1 MIVVAFLIEMF
12 SGLVGGAIAGVLMKD
27 KSLGL
32 LWDSVAGF
40 LGGAAGGALALL
52 IPAFG
57 TAVRGGSD
65 AILAILAEVAAG
77 LVGGAAVMLIAALV
91 KYLAAS
97 RR

>member
-12 SGLVGGAIAGVLMKD
+12 SGLIGGAVAGVWMKE

-40 LGGAAGGALALL
+40 LGGAGGGALALL

-57 TAVRGGSD
+57 SAVRGGSD
-65 AILAILAEVAAG
+65 SILAILAEIAAG
-77 LVGGAAVMLIAALV
+77 IVGGSVVMLIAALV
-91 KYLAAS
+91 KHLVTS
-97 RR
+97 